1 MKKLFVSL
9 IITAFIL
16 PAFSQDKTDTAAKE
30 PEKKSGEVEQIHQK
44 VYTEIALEDF
54 ESTQY
59 TATNLKF
66 TKSKEQDGSI
76 QIRDQY
82 AAEFNNS
89 KKYLGVKV
97 YGKRGDTFQVFPA
110 KPLEIDK
117 YCRSISMW
125 VYGKNFSG
133 ELTIIL
139 QDAEGTNHRISFG
152 KINFLGWK
160 KLTVNLD
167 KKIKQQDQYL
177 EQEKKLRI
185 LHIQYRPGNVT
196 LHPEWQYFY
205 LDDITATVRDK
216 YKDRQSDDW

>member
-1 MKKLFVSL
+1 MKKLFAFL
-9 IITAFIL
+9 IIALFII
-16 PAFSQDKTDTAAKE
+16 PAFSQDATDSE
-30 PEKKSGEVEQIHQK
+30 QKSSEVKQVTQK

-54 ESTQY
+54 ESTEY
-59 TATNLKF
+59 TSANLKF
-66 TKSKEQDGSI
+66 IKSGEQEATI

-82 AAEFNNS
+82 PAEFNNS

-97 YGKRGDTFQVFPA
+97 YGKRGDTFQVFPT

-117 YCRSISMW
+117 YCKSISMW
-125 VYGKNFSG
+125 IYGKNFSG

-139 QDAEGTNHRISFG
+139 QDATGTNHRISFG
-152 KINFLGWK
+152 KLNFLGWK
-160 KLTVNLD
+160 KITVNLD

-177 EQEKKLRI
+177 EQEKKLKI
-185 LHIQYRPGNVT
+185 LHIQYRPGNPT